1 MNMRESLSY
10 GYNIK
15 VDKAYILTLPG
26 NAQSER
32 MTKRCVKSCEEV
44 GQKYVLWNGFDGT
57 SEGII
62 APKHL
67 EKEPWLKWIK
77 CPNSALKNGEVAA
90 FLGHVSLWAKCI
102 ELDMPI
108 VILEHDAVMVKPF
121 EEHPALNAIIYLG
134 CEEQQQGKLQIGPVP
149 VHLKWEGLN
158 CLYKAHAYSV
168 DPFIARRLMANVIAS
183 GVTRSI
189 DVFMRA
195 DVYTQV
201 QLGLYAYDVSEGSSI
216 VNRDKTEEEIRICSK
231 VY

>member
-1 MNMRESLSY
+1 MNMRETLSY
-10 GYNIK
+10 AYNIK
-15 VDKAYILTLPG
+15 VEQAYILHLPG
-26 NAQSER
+26 NKQSDR
-32 MTKRCVKSCEEV
+32 MTKRCVESCENT
-44 GQKYVLWNGFDGT
+44 GQKYKLWEGFNGLG
-57 SEGII
+57 EGII

-102 ELDMPI
+102 EIDQPI
-108 VILEHDAVMVKPF
+108 VILEHDAVMIKKF
-121 EEHPALNAIIYLG
+121 EEHPCLNAIIYLG
-134 CEEQQQGKLQIGPVP
+134 CEEQQQQKLQVSPVP

-168 DPFIARRLMANVIAS
+168 DPFVARRLMGSVIS
-183 GVTRSI
+183 GGITRSI
-189 DVFMRA
+189 DVYMRA
-195 DVYTQV
+195 DIYTQV
-201 QLGLYAYDVSEGSSI
+201 QVGLYAYDISEGSTI

>member
-1 MNMRESLSY
+1 MNMRETLSY
-10 GYNIK
+10 AYNIK
-15 VDKAYILTLPG
+15 VEQAYILHLPG
-26 NAQSER
+26 NKQSDR
-32 MTKRCVKSCEEV
+32 MTKRCVESCEST
-44 GQKYVLWNGFDGT
+44 GQKYKLWEGFNGLG
-57 SEGII
+57 EGIV

-102 ELDMPI
+102 EIDQPI
-108 VILEHDAVMVKPF
+108 VILEHDAVMIKKF
-121 EEHPALNAIIYLG
+121 EEHPCLNAIIYLG
-134 CEEQQQGKLQIGPVP
+134 CEEQQQQKLQVSPVP

-168 DPFIARRLMANVIAS
+168 DPFVARRLMGSIIS
-183 GVTRSI
+183 GGITRSI
-189 DVFMRA
+189 DVYMRA
-195 DVYTQV
+195 DIYTQV
-201 QLGLYAYDVSEGSSI
+201 QVGLYAYDISEGSTI

>member
-1 MNMRESLSY
+1 MNLRDALSY
-10 GYNIK
+10 TYDIK
-15 VDKAYILTLPG
+15 VANTYILTLPTSK
-26 NAQSER
+26 QSVR
-32 MTKRCVKSCEEV
+32 MTKRCVESCEKV
-44 GQKYVLWNGFDGT
+44 GQKHELWEGFDGLG
-57 SEGII
+57 EGIV

-102 ELDMPI
+102 ELDRPI
-108 VILEHDAVMVKPF
+108 VILEHDAVMAKKF
-121 EEHPALNAIIYLG
+121 EEHPCLNAIIYLG
-134 CEEQQQGKLQIGPVP
+134 CEEQQEGKLQVMPVP
-149 VHLKWEGLN
+149 VHLKWQGLN

-168 DPFIARRLMANVIAS
+168 DPFIARRLMGSVVS
-183 GVTRSI
+183 GGITRSI

-201 QLGLYAYDVSEGSSI
+201 QIGLFAYDISEGSTI